1 MITLW
6 RQPIHSWVAI
16 SILKRFISYWKAWDI
31 RERDNASTKTY
42 VDCGKNLVPTRTRNC
57 LDCLYINNHELVIL
71 LFFII
76 STYFEIKTVAL
87 YSSSS
92 FYLAS
97 SLQTEN
103 ILSLLPSRQQHPI
116 NEKCSHMAG
125 GMSRQFGTDGK
136 SCVSFQ
142 TKWTTNI
149 WQFNAWRHQPWYLRS
164 IVILNACTCISSSYD
179 IHYKNIN

>member
-16 SILKRFISYWKAWDI
+16 SVLKRFISYLKPWDI
-31 RERDNASTKTY
+31 RERDSASTKTY
-42 VDCGKNLVPTRTRNC
+42 VDRGEKLVPTRTRNC
-57 LDCLYINNHELVIL
+57 LDCIYINNHELMIL

-76 STYFEIKTVAL
+76 SA
-87 YSSSS
+87 YSINYCIIFSS
-92 FYLAS
+92 FI
-97 SLQTEN
+97 QP
-103 ILSLLPSRQQHPI
+103 LLCKLKIFCHSCLRQQHPI

-125 GMSRQFGTDGK
+125 GMSRQFGTEGK

-142 TKWTTNI
+142 TKWTINI

-164 IVILNACTCISSSYD
+164 IVILDACTCMSSYN